1 MQRYTLFL
9 LFTLLIVGL
18 VFSACKHNPLVDP
31 SVIDPDDPPIIGP
44 GGNTCSPDSVYFQTQ
59 VLPILISN
67 CTQSG
72 CHNAQD
78 HEEGIILT
86 SYQSLMNTVE
96 KVNSNNWDENELME
110 VIRDTDP
117 DKRMP
122 RPPNAPLT
130 QDQINL
136 IGTWVNQGAKNNTCT
151 EQTGNCDP
159 TTGTYAAFVKP
170 LIQAKC
176 QGCHSGSAPQG
187 NINLSTY
194 ANAKAVAVSG
204 KLYTA
209 VTRTSNWM
217 PQGGAKLDTCALSKL
232 KNWID
237 LGAPEN

>member
-1 MQRYTLFL
+1 MQRYALFL
-9 LFTLLIVGL
+9 LFALLIVGL
-18 VFSACKHNPLVDP
+18 VFSDCKHDPLVDP
-31 SVIDPDDPPIIGP
+31 SIIDPDDPPVIGA

-78 HEEGIILT
+78 RKEGVVLT
-86 SYQSLMNTVE
+86 SYQNLMSTVE
-96 KVNSNNWDENELME
+96 KVNSNNWDKNELME
-110 VIRDTDP
+110 ALLENDP

-122 RPPNAPLT
+122 LAPNAPLT
-130 QDQINL
+130 QVQINL
-136 IGTWVNQGAKNNTCT
+136 IGIWVNQGAKNNTCT
-151 EQTGNCDP
+151 EQTGNCEP
-159 TTGTYAAFVKP
+159 ATGTYAAFVKP

-194 ANAKAVAVSG
+194 VNTKNVAVSG
-204 KLYTA
+204 KLYAA
-209 VTRTSNWM
+209 VARTSKWM
-217 PQGGAKLDTCALSKL
+217 PQGGTKLDACTIAKL

-237 LGAPEN
+237 LGALEN